1 MTNKDFEL
9 SMKVVA
15 QLDRSS
21 LQKTIKEAQAEI
33 DSQTQRL
40 KKAQKDLAYYKKKGQ
55 KAVEKDDFSATWGR
69 NIMEQEGIINDA
81 RKRIDKAGQA
91 IINSQKVLSQRL
103 IQERKDM
110 YSQLRKINQQESTAG
125 ISDAD
130 LKALEKQRKQIEGRL
145 SGNTRN
151 INKFGNTDAIE
162 ASRQISEQYQTLKLT
177 DSVQRNLSQNSQQM
191 KEAYRLANEYAK
203 EMAQNQ
209 QRINALEKSPNGKID
224 NAAEISQLKQNNE
237 EIQKMRN
244 EKMKIVSQD
253 EQLLKNANEIEARYR
268 RQTDALK
275 SQNNSLKETV
285 SFTEKMKKSIE
296 NIGRYVLMYKALNAI
311 ETATRS
317 ALETVVELDA
327 AFTDI
332 QLVTGETDEQIQQ
345 LSEDYNELA
354 KQMGATT
361 KEVAEGA
368 SEWLRQGKS
377 VEETNQL
384 LKSSMTLSKVGA
396 IESSEATSL
405 LTSTLNGYKMTA
417 EESMGVVDKISA
429 IDMAAATS
437 SEELMVALSRT
448 ANSASDAGVS
458 FDKLL
463 SMIATVSSV
472 TRKSA
477 STIGESFKTIFSRM
491 SNVAA
496 GKDIDDAGESLND
509 VETTL
514 NKMNISLRDS
524 QYEWRSFEE
533 VLDEVA
539 SKWDSFNNTQQSQ
552 IATAIAGRRMLP
564 CARTHLKNV
573 A

>member
-9 SMKVVA
+9 SMKVIA

-40 KKAQKDLAYYKKKGQ
+40 KKAQKDLAYYEKKGQ

-81 RKRIDKAGQA
+81 KKRIDKAGQA

-224 NAAEISQLKQNNE
+224 NAAEINQLKQNNE

-354 KQMGATT
+354 KQMGSTT

-368 SEWLRQGKS
+368 SEWFNESRDHVKVL
-377 VEETNQL
+377 EL
-384 LKSSMTLSKVGA
+384 LGT
-396 IESSEATSL
+396 
-405 LTSTLNGYKMTA
+405 
-417 EESMGVVDKISA
+417 
-429 IDMAAATS
+429 
-437 SEELMVALSRT
+437 
-448 ANSASDAGVS
+448 
-458 FDKLL
+458 
-463 SMIATVSSV
+463 
-472 TRKSA
+472 
-477 STIGESFKTIFSRM
+477 
-491 SNVAA
+491 
-496 GKDIDDAGESLND
+496 
-509 VETTL
+509 
-514 NKMNISLRDS
+514 
-524 QYEWRSFEE
+524 
-533 VLDEVA
+533 
-539 SKWDSFNNTQQSQ
+539 
-552 IATAIAGRRMLP
+552 P
-564 CARTHLKNV
+564 
-573 A
+573 

>member
-40 KKAQKDLAYYKKKGQ
+40 KKAQKDLAYYEKKGQ

-81 RKRIDKAGQA
+81 KKRIDKAGQA

-224 NAAEISQLKQNNE
+224 NTAEINQLKQNNE

-354 KQMGATT
+354 KQMGSTT

-368 SEWLRQGKS
+368 SEWFNESRDHVKVL
-377 VEETNQL
+377 EL
-384 LKSSMTLSKVGA
+384 LGT
-396 IESSEATSL
+396 
-405 LTSTLNGYKMTA
+405 
-417 EESMGVVDKISA
+417 
-429 IDMAAATS
+429 
-437 SEELMVALSRT
+437 
-448 ANSASDAGVS
+448 
-458 FDKLL
+458 
-463 SMIATVSSV
+463 
-472 TRKSA
+472 
-477 STIGESFKTIFSRM
+477 
-491 SNVAA
+491 
-496 GKDIDDAGESLND
+496 
-509 VETTL
+509 
-514 NKMNISLRDS
+514 
-524 QYEWRSFEE
+524 
-533 VLDEVA
+533 
-539 SKWDSFNNTQQSQ
+539 
-552 IATAIAGRRMLP
+552 P
-564 CARTHLKNV
+564 
-573 A
+573 

>member
-9 SMKVVA
+9 SMKVIA

-40 KKAQKDLAYYKKKGQ
+40 KKAQKDLAYYEKKGQ

-81 RKRIDKAGQA
+81 KKRIDKAGQA

>member
-9 SMKVVA
+9 SMKVIA

-40 KKAQKDLAYYKKKGQ
+40 KKAQKDLTYYKKKGQ

-130 LKALEKQRKQIEGRL
+130 LKALEKQRKQIEGKL

>member
-224 NAAEISQLKQNNE
+224 NAAEINQLKQNNE

-552 IATAIAGRRMLP
+552 IATAIAGRRMLS

>member
-1 MTNKDFEL
+1 MTNRDFEL

-40 KKAQKDLAYYKKKGQ
+40 KKAQKDLAYYEKKAQ

-224 NAAEISQLKQNNE
+224 NAAEINQLKQNNE

-354 KQMGATT
+354 KQMGSTT